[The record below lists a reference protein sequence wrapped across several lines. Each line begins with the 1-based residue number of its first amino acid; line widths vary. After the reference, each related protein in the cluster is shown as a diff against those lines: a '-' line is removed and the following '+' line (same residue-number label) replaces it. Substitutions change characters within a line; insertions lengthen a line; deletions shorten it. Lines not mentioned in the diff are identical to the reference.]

1 MVQRLGNSI
10 LTLKRICVESAFSR
24 SMGTIRDSDITMRK
38 AGELGKLMEIQS
50 KARKL
55 KRLDCWSG
63 VMLVHKASQS
73 YAASQRLKNF
83 IFHPGSPPK
92 GHVAHL

>member
-1 MVQRLGNSI
+1 MGISI
-10 LTLKRICVESAFSR
+10 LTLKRICVESPFSR

-38 AGELGKLMEIQS
+38 AGELGKLMEVES

-63 VMLVHKASQS
+63 VMLVHKATQ
-73 YAASQRLKNF
+73 
-83 IFHPGSPPK
+83 
-92 GHVAHL
+92 